1 MATRKIGHHKIV
13 RIKNGSR
20 EEMRDVLA
28 NEAAATVF
36 VNRQEIVT
44 LLCTPSDFG
53 NLAVGYLFSE
63 GIVKSADDVRAVA
76 HDPAG
81 GVVNVDLHGEL
92 PPEAE
97 VFEHRALTTGCGRG
111 TMFYALQDQTGLKKV
126 QSKIRIPASKIS
138 ELMHALQGQ
147 SEMFL
152 STGAVHSAALAD
164 ANAIIYVGEDVGRH
178 NAVDKVIGRAV
189 IERMEMNNKIL
200 LTSGRISSEILSKTV
215 RAGIPILVSRS
226 APTLLAVQ
234 FAQRLGVTLA
244 GFVRGGRMNIYTHEN
259 RIID

>member
-1 MATRKIGHHKIV
+1 MAARKTGHRKIIKI
-13 RIKNGSR
+13 KGGGR
-20 EEMRDVLA
+20 EEMRDILA
-28 NEAAATVF
+28 AEAAVTVF
-36 VNRQEIVT
+36 ANQQEIVT
-44 LLCTPSDFG
+44 LLCTPTALED
-53 NLAVGYLFSE
+53 LAVGYLFSE
-63 GIVKSADDVRAVA
+63 GIVKSADDIREVR
-76 HDPAG
+76 HDAAG
-81 GVVNVDLHGEL
+81 GVVNVELHGEL

-111 TMFYALQDQTGLKKV
+111 TMFYALQDQSGLKKV
-126 QSKIRIPASKIS
+126 LSKLRIPAAKIT
-138 ELMHALQGQ
+138 ELMHGLQERSAL
-147 SEMFL
+147 FL

-164 ANAIIYVGEDVGRH
+164 AGGIIYAGEDVGRH

-189 IERMEMNNKIL
+189 MERINLDDNIL

-234 FAQRLGVTLA
+234 YAQKLGITLV
-244 GFVRGGRMNIYTHEN
+244 GFTRGSRMNIYTHPN